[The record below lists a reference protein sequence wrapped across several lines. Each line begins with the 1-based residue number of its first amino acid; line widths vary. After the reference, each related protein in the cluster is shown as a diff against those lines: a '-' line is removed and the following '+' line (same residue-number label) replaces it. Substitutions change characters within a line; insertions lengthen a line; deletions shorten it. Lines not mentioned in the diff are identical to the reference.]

1 MIRLIC
7 LSSTIKLLKDILY
20 RSEKDTKILKRK
32 DLEPLFFLYQRMAN
46 DIDEKTANSV
56 PYAQTC
62 IWEWY
67 TSLLSD
73 PKLSLNLLPSLDLY
87 LLTTMKIV
95 VQTKNRVI
103 FKSFIAATIDK
114 FWFHNFDLYSK
125 TKNSASLIMKIQE
138 ELPGTI
144 LQEISGKDE

>member
-95 VQTKNRVI
+95 VQQKIESSLNLLLQQQLTN
-103 FKSFIAATIDK
+103 FGFIILTFTLK
-114 FWFHNFDLYSK
+114 Q
-125 TKNSASLIMKIQE
+125 KIQ
-138 ELPGTI
+138 
-144 LQEISGKDE
+144 QA